1 MHNFDVLVVGGGH
14 AGVEAACAAARMGA
28 STALVSFDLAAIGAM
43 SCNPAIGGLGKGHL
57 VREVDALDGI
67 IGRAAD
73 AGAIHYRMLN
83 RSKGS
88 AVWGPR
94 VQADRV
100 LFKAAVQRAVR
111 AQDRLTLVE
120 GEAAALVLKG
130 GAVVGLELA
139 DGTILSANRVIL
151 CTGTF
156 LGGVLFRGEERFEGG
171 RIGENAAKV
180 LARQLRDANLPMAR
194 LKTGTPP
201 RLDGRTIDWSA
212 LEEQPSDQD
221 EWTMSPLTPRR
232 ANPQVFCAI
241 TRTTQAAHDAIRA
254 NLDRSPL
261 FSGAIDAAGPRYCPS
276 IEDKIH
282 RFGDREGHQV
292 FLEPEGLSTHLV
304 YPNGISTSL
313 PVDVQ
318 QTMLRAMPGLERVE
332 MVEPG
337 YAVEYD
343 HIDPRALTSDLQ
355 LRAIPGLYC
364 AGQINGTTGYEEA
377 AAQGMVA
384 GLEAA
389 AAVLGKTAPP
399 LDRANSYIA
408 VMVDDL
414 TLQGVT
420 EPYRMLTARAE
431 YRLRLRANNA
441 STRLTGL
448 AIASGC
454 VGEDRQAWFD
464 EREARRIKLK
474 AALEMTIPA
483 RDLHEAGFSVRRDGG
498 EKPISEWL
506 RHDGIALADLDPWTG
521 LELEPGDSLIEE
533 ITEDAA
539 YAPYLA
545 RQDAELRD
553 LRASEQLALG
563 SDFPFAAVPGLS
575 NEMVERLTRA
585 SPPTLAAAGRVPG
598 ITPAA
603 LSALLVHARR
613 YAQTSGVAA

>member
-1 MHNFDVLVVGGGH
+1 MHHFDVIVVGGGH

-28 STALVSFDLAAIGAM
+28 SVALVSFDLAAIGAM

-57 VREVDALDGI
+57 VREVDALDGV

-100 LFKAAVQRAVR
+100 LFKAAVQKAVNE
-111 AQDRLTLVE
+111 QERLSLIR
-120 GEAAALVLKG
+120 GEVASLILEG
-130 GAVVGLELA
+130 GAVAGIGLA
-139 DGTILSANRVIL
+139 DGTRLGSSRVIL

-171 RIGENAAKV
+171 RIGEDSARV
-180 LARQLRDANLPMAR
+180 LARQLREAELPMSR

-201 RLDGRTIDWSA
+201 RLDGRTIDWAS
-212 LEEQPSDQD
+212 LEEQPSDG
-221 EWTMSPLTPRR
+221 ENWTMSPLSKARR
-232 ANPQVFCAI
+232 NPQVFCAI
-241 TRTTQAAHDAIRA
+241 TRTTPAAHDAIRA

-282 RFGDREGHQV
+282 RFGDRDGHQV

-318 QTMLRAMPGLERVE
+318 LAMLRAMPGLGSVQ

-343 HIDPRALTSDLQ
+343 HIDPRGLTRDLQ
-355 LRAIPGLYC
+355 VKAIPGIYC

-377 AAQGMVA
+377 AAQGLVA

-389 AAVLGKTAPP
+389 SAALGREGPT

-441 STRLTGL
+441 STRLTPLGIE
-448 AIASGC
+448 AGC
-454 VGEDRQAWFD
+454 IGEERSAWFIAR
-464 EREARRIKLK
+464 ERKRGALKLSLERKVSARELN
-474 AALEMTIPA
+474 
-483 RDLHEAGFSVRRDGG
+483 DAGISVRRDGG
-498 EKPISEWL
+498 DKPLAEWL
-506 RHDGIALADLDPWTG
+506 RHEVELKNLAPWIGNPHEGDRALA
-521 LELEPGDSLIEE
+521 EE
-533 ITEDAA
+533 VVEDCA

-553 LRASEQLALG
+553 LRASEQLTLG
-563 SDFPFAAVPGLS
+563 DDFPFAAVPGLS

-585 SPPTLAAAGRVPG
+585 APPTLAAAGRVPG

-613 YAQTSGVAA
+613 RAQIEQSAA